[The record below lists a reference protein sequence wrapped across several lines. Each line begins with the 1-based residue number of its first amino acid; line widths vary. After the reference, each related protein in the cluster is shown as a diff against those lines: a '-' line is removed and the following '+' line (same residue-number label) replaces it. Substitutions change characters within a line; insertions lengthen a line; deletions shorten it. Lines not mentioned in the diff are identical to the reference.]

1 MLLREPPVDAISNVN
16 VEPDYNSAKVTY
28 DALEGATM
36 YRVSYKA
43 DAKWTKVCRIFIITC
58 KCNLVFVNYLDYWIP
73 T

>member
-1 MLLREPPVDAISNVN
+1 MDAVSNVK

-36 YRVSYKA
+36 HRVSYKSNA
-43 DAKWTKVCRIFIITC
+43 DAKWTKVCKTC
-58 KCNLVFVNYLDYWIP
+58 KCSLVFENYLDYRIP